1 MKRHQRIRKSSI
13 NPESH
18 INRTLSIQHP
28 SPSTK
33 HQISDDSIL
42 SLSLS
47 LSLSLFAHNLSSSC
61 PSYLSLSLT
70 HIHRHNTGRHHPTR
84 RQRVEKPPIPARPRR
99 RHRPIPAKGD
109 AADVKGARGEA
120 EQGEAVHQDG
130 QLQPPD
136 ADTVHA

>member
-1 MKRHQRIRKSSI
+1 MKRHQRIRKSSMI
-13 NPESH
+13 PESH

-47 LSLSLFAHNLSSSC
+47 LFAPNLSSSC
-61 PSYLSLSLT
+61 PSHRSLFLT

-109 AADVKGARGEA
+109 AADVKGACGEA